1 MAKVFITGGAGF
13 VGSRVAKLFIDRG
26 DQVYIFDTFKQYLI
40 PDVNTSPPNLLLR
53 LRDFIDKV
61 EIVQGDTLNKD
72 HLRRVLNR
80 IKPDIIIHMAA
91 LPLAFMA
98 IEHTEDAFQS
108 ILGSTVNFLEII
120 RDFDRP
126 CRFVYTSS
134 SMSYGDCVTDP
145 ITEDSPQSPKE
156 IYGSFKLAGEVVCR
170 GYMRCYKLDVAIVRP
185 SAVYGPYDANQR
197 VIQKFIAR
205 ALSGEP
211 FTLEDLPVIE
221 KKMKEIVAR
230 DAKITREVWSRNDA
244 KAWFLAKGETFNVT
258 RGEARSL
265 KDVLDVIQKEIPTLN
280 VEYGPVPS
288 YLPKRGTLDVT
299 KAKTLLGYDP
309 QYSLE
314 RGVKLYIEHLR
325 NNPI

>member
-13 VGSRVAKLFIDRG
+13 VGSRVAKLFVDRG
-26 DQVYIFDTFKQYLI
+26 DEVFIFDTFKQYLI
-40 PDVNTSPPNLLLR
+40 PNADATPPNLLLR
-53 LRDFIDKV
+53 LRGFMDKI
-61 EIVQGDTLNKD
+61 ELVQGDTLNKD

-120 RDFDRP
+120 RDFEHP

-134 SMSYGDCVTDP
+134 SMTYGDFVTDP
-145 ITEDSPQSPKE
+145 VTEESPQSPKE
-156 IYGSFKLAGEVVCR
+156 IYGSFKLAGEIVCR
-170 GYMRCYKLDVAIVRP
+170 GYMRCYNLDLAIVRP
-185 SAVYGPYDANQR
+185 SAIYGPFDANQR
-197 VIQKFIAR
+197 VIQKFVSR
-205 ALSGEP
+205 ALAGEAIKVDGDGSMRLD
-211 FTLEDLPVIE
+211 FTYVDDAAQAIFLVGTHPA
-221 KKMKEIVAR
+221 AR
-230 DAKITREVWSRNDA
+230 
-244 KAWFLAKGETFNVT
+244 GETFNIT

-265 KDVLDVIQKEIPTLN
+265 KDVLDVIQKEIPELN
-280 VEYGPVPS
+280 VQYGPVPS
-288 YLPKRGTLDVT
+288 YMPKRGTLDVT
-299 KAKTLLGYDP
+299 KAKTLLGYRPEYD
-309 QYSLE
+309 LE

>member
-40 PDVNTSPPNLLLR
+40 PDVNASPPNLLLR

-120 RDFDRP
+120 RDFDHP

-134 SMSYGDCVTDP
+134 SMTYGDFVTDP

-197 VIQKFIAR
+197 VIQKFVSR
-205 ALSGEP
+205 ALSGESIKVDGDGSMRLD
-211 FTLEDLPVIE
+211 FTYVDDCAQAI
-221 KKMKEIVAR
+221 
-230 DAKITREVWSRNDA
+230 
-244 KAWFLAKGETFNVT
+244 FLVGTHPAAKGETFNVT

-288 YLPKRGTLDVT
+288 YMPKRGTLDVT

>member
-40 PDVNTSPPNLLLR
+40 PDVNATPPNLLLR

-120 RDFDRP
+120 RDFDHP

-134 SMSYGDCVTDP
+134 SMTYGDFVTDP

-197 VIQKFIAR
+197 VIQKFVSR
-205 ALSGEP
+205 ALSGESIKVDGDGSMRLD
-211 FTLEDLPVIE
+211 FTYVDDCAQAI
-221 KKMKEIVAR
+221 
-230 DAKITREVWSRNDA
+230 
-244 KAWFLAKGETFNVT
+244 FLVGTHPAAKGETFNVT

-288 YLPKRGTLDVT
+288 YMPKRGTLDVT
-299 KAKTLLGYDP
+299 KAKTLLGYEP

>member
-40 PDVNTSPPNLLLR
+40 PDINASPPNLLLR

-120 RDFDRP
+120 RDFDHP

-134 SMSYGDCVTDP
+134 SMTYGDFVTDP

-197 VIQKFIAR
+197 VIQKFVSR
-205 ALSGEP
+205 ALSGESIKVDGDGSMRLD
-211 FTLEDLPVIE
+211 FTYVDDCAQAI
-221 KKMKEIVAR
+221 
-230 DAKITREVWSRNDA
+230 
-244 KAWFLAKGETFNVT
+244 FLVGTHPAAKGETFNVT

-288 YLPKRGTLDVT
+288 YMPKRGTLDVT
-299 KAKTLLGYDP
+299 KAKTLLGYEP

>member
-13 VGSRVAKLFIDRG
+13 VGSRVAKLFVDRG
-26 DQVYIFDTFKQYLI
+26 DEVFIFDTFKQYLI
-40 PDVNTSPPNLLLR
+40 PDCEVTPPNLLIR
-53 LRDFIDKV
+53 LRGIMDKI
-61 EIVQGDTLNKD
+61 ELVQGDTLNKD

-120 RDFDRP
+120 RDFDHP

-134 SMSYGDCVTDP
+134 SMTYGDFVTDP
-145 ITEDSPQSPKE
+145 VTEDSAQSPKE
-156 IYGSFKLAGEVVCR
+156 IYGSFKLAGEIVCR
-170 GYMRCYKLDVAIVRP
+170 GYMRCYKLDLAIVRP
-185 SAVYGPYDANQR
+185 SAIYGPFDANQR

-205 ALSGEP
+205 ALSGEAIKVDGDGSMRLD
-211 FTLEDLPVIE
+211 FTYVD
-221 KKMKEIVAR
+221 
-230 DAKITREVWSRNDA
+230 DAAQAI
-244 KAWFLAKGETFNVT
+244 FLVGTHPAAKGETFNIT

-265 KDVLDVIQKEIPTLN
+265 KDVLDVIQKEIPELN
-280 VEYGPVPS
+280 VQYGPVPS
-288 YLPKRGTLDVT
+288 YMPKRGTLDVT
-299 KAKTLLGYDP
+299 KAKTLLGYKPEYD
-309 QYSLE
+309 LE